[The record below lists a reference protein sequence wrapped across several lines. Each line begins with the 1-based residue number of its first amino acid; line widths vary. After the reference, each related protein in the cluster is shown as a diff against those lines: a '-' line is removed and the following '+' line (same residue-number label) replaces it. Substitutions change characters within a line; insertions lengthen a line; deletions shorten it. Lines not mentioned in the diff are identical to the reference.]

1 MADQWLTAL
10 GKLTPASLHCA
21 TVECRMNPLRSWVGC
36 LQRSFRV
43 SPPKPASLAID
54 LGKFNS
60 DREAAQGFSHLFKTV
75 GHENGS
81 ALPLFLDL
89 RRCLGFALLSE
100 CFALIHDRLCLTQRQ
115 LAIRHRPDVSGL
127 KFRIHG

>member
-1 MADQWLTAL
+1 MHAGQHRLAITR
-10 GKLTPASLHCA
+10 TVHSEPAIS
-21 TVECRMNPLRSWVGC
+21 SI
-36 LQRSFRV
+36 
-43 SPPKPASLAID
+43 LAID